1 MLQGKKLRGKCY
13 KGKNVT
19 GENVTGENV
28 SGENGVPPY
37 RVMDKSYVTNLLLRF
52 FTFETE
58 NILIRNCPI
67 SLKFGVFLT

>member
-28 SGENGVPPY
+28 SGENGVSPII
-37 RVMDKSYVTNLLLRF
+37 V
-52 FTFETE
+52 FTF
-58 NILIRNCPI
+58 NISKGSNVTKYKICTFLCSEKLDIRT
-67 SLKFGVFLT
+67 LYKMHDFL